1 MEFPKCYWIW
11 NYRLWVLEQAI
22 ERLAVATARRIWE
35 EELGLVSKMLTKDR
49 RNFHAWGYRRHVV
62 ARLESPV
69 LQGKSMVED
78 EFAYTTRM
86 VNVDL
91 SNFSAW
97 HNRAK
102 LIPRL
107 LEERGADAV
116 ARKALFDSGKT
127 ANLRCFPM
135 KRMLTNLSRDR
146 PHTRCTRCGPR
157 GPVSVV
163 LPPVSPP

>member
-1 MEFPKCYWIW
+1 MAVS
-11 NYRLWVLEQAI
+11 RLPVAIARQVWVA
-22 ERLAVATARRIWE
+22 
-35 EELGLVSKMLTKDR
+35 ELGLTSKMLTKDR

-69 LQGKSMVED
+69 LQGRSMVED

-102 LIPRL
+102 LIPRV

-116 ARKALFDSGKT
+116 AKKALFDSGK
-127 ANLRCFPM
+127 M
-135 KRMLTNLSRDR
+135 QI
-146 PHTRCTRCGPR
+146 
-157 GPVSVV
+157 
-163 LPPVSPP
+163 